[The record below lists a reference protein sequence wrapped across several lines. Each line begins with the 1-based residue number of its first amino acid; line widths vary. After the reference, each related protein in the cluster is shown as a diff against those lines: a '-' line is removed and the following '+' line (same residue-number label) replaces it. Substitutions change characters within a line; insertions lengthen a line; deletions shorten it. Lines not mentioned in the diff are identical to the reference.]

1 MDPSSPDITT
11 ILDLEKFKPIC
22 DLYKSLQKEKAEK
35 AILHEEASLKIRQII
50 HKEENIK
57 SYEQKINELIKSFI
71 KEGDKKSLVI
81 PYEILEIFKVFTK
94 ERNTSLNINFPIE
107 PASPLVGPSPLL
119 YSSGIGPDQFSSTSY
134 EPPYKHDTTSY
145 SLYGD
150 SRAQQLPPYLSGLG
164 VSPRLTNGH
173 DDTSRELDPYASIS
187 PPPMIDS
194 VVGPI
199 AGGGVGIA
207 SYADAEDEHAYED
220 EHAHEDEPDDSTESE
235 ATKEDSKPIVNE
247 YERALS
253 KSIEEVHSM
262 ASNTSMS
269 SMASMSSMP
278 SMPSMASKASKK
290 KILVVY
296 GRQEN
301 SDSNR
306 VIKSLATNECEDE
319 DDAKALLNPY
329 NALDNDIIFDKY
341 PTAKIAALELLNNH
355 KYKGYMHVFV
365 SGAPYIESGKKVLS
379 KNKKY
384 TISQKNG
391 DGSCFSV
398 KSFDNETFAG
408 YYRPVI
414 NREGRQE
421 NIFLG
426 IYYIVNIHTPK

>member
-1 MDPSSPDITT
+1 MDPSSPDITS
-11 ILDLEKFKPIC
+11 ILDLEKYKPIC
-22 DLYKSLQKEKAEK
+22 DLYKSLQKAEATK
-35 AILHEEASLKIRQII
+35 AILHEKAKLTIREII
-50 HKEENIK
+50 HE
-57 SYEQKINELIKSFI
+57 
-71 KEGDKKSLVI
+71 D
-81 PYEILEIFKVFTK
+81 EILEIFKVFTK
-94 ERNTSLNINFPIE
+94 DKHTSLNINFPIE

-134 EPPYKHDTTSY
+134 DPPYKHDTTSY
-145 SLYGD
+145 NLYGD
-150 SRAQQLPPYLSGLG
+150 SRAQLPPYLSGLG

-173 DDTSRELDPYASIS
+173 DETSRDLDPYASIS

-199 AGGGVGIA
+199 AGGGVGVA
-207 SYADAEDEHAYED
+207 SYADAEDEHA
-220 EHAHEDEPDDSTESE
+220 HEDEPADSTESD
-235 ATKEDSKPIVNE
+235 ATKEDSKTIVNE

-253 KSIEEVHSM
+253 KSIEEVHSKP
-262 ASNTSMS
+262 SKP
-269 SMASMSSMP
+269 SMASMA
-278 SMPSMASKASKK
+278 SMASMDSMDSKEE
-290 KILVVY
+290 ILVVY
-296 GRQEN
+296 GRQAN

-306 VIKSLATNECEDE
+306 IIKILATNKCKNK

-341 PTAKIAALELLNNH
+341 PTAKIAALELLNDH

-365 SGAPYIESGKKVLS
+365 SGAPYIESGQKVLS

-384 TISQKNG
+384 MISQKNG
-391 DGSCFSV
+391 DGSYFSV

-426 IYYIVNIHTPK
+426 IYYIVNINTHK